1 MKKNYILILL
11 AFLFTVGFQAQVVI
25 GEGTNVSHRAPV
37 EPYYEYS
44 YSQTI
49 YTSAQINAS
58 GTITGVQYFAT
69 PTTGLENTGT
79 WDLYM
84 GHTALDEHTPDGTSY
99 SWVDPSTLTL
109 VYSGAVE
116 VVDGVVSITLDT
128 PFEYNG
134 TDNLLVAGHDTMDTG
149 SYDQSTDDFYGTET
163 GGPIRSLATYND
175 TVPIDGSG
183 PPIPSTVPNNAVQVN
198 IVLEGITQSCSNPS
212 GFSVDNI
219 MGTSADV
226 SWTSASDYGWEYIN
240 LTSEDDAP
248 GDSDSGTAVSDASV
262 SLSGLTPLTDY
273 VFYARTVCAS
283 ENSAWT
289 AFSFTTDCQDLFEI
303 PFLEGFNAGS
313 NTGLP
318 ATTPSPSETEICWT
332 ILDLSPDE
340 APNNFSWNINGVGT
354 ALVFEGDHGA
364 FLYTGGN
371 QGKNDDYLIS
381 PRLNLTG
388 NDRLKFAAK
397 SYTGSPTNNMEVLM
411 SSTGNA
417 AEDFTIVLSETTE
430 YANNDWTEVSIDLS
444 AYSGAHYIAF
454 HVPPTDTPGYYMQ
467 LDAVVVEVNPTCD
480 TPLNVTISNLTSSS
494 ADASW
499 DAGATGETEWEY
511 IVQTAGDP
519 APTGSGTSVSTN
531 SVTLDGLTQGG
542 EYDFYVRAVCGTDNY
557 SEWTPLYGVYFMIP
571 PVGGVCT
578 DPIVIDALPYSTTDN
593 TENYQDDYDGS
604 AGENCNESAAYYL
617 NGDDVVYAYTAT
629 SDTSI
634 NVFMSPDA
642 TYSGIFVYDSCDDI
656 GVECVAG
663 IGASNED
670 NREFDMNVYS
680 GTTYYFVIST
690 WASPQSV
697 GYDLVISENTC
708 QDPVIT
714 PTANTCDGSTGE
726 WTIDLDIS
734 DLGSSSLY
742 TITDDLGNVQYAQT
756 TGVLTFGPYTGS
768 SPVTFTAVGDDSNC
782 DQTITVLSSCQACAA
797 TYTSGCGYGDGVVSF
812 TMGDIYNWSGCNDTD
827 GENGY
832 SVYTQNVSV
841 NCQDEACDY
850 ITDLAQG
857 ETYDVTVETGY
868 GSQWVTIW
876 VDFNDDYQYT
886 EDEKIV
892 TDYVIADGSGTGDH
906 SATFPAVIPADA
918 NLGEHTLRVRTNW
931 QASSGDPCEA
941 YSYGETE
948 DYAVVVTEALSIND
962 VELADLRIYPNPVD
976 GNYVT
981 IKSPIGGD
989 KYVELFDINGRR
1001 VLATTISGDML
1012 DISSINTGFYMV
1024 EVTVNGYK
1032 KVSKLIIE

>member
-11 AFLFTVGFQAQVVI
+11 AFLFTIGFQAQVVI

-454 HVPPTDTPGYYMQ
+454 HVPPTDTPGYYMS
-467 LDAVVVEVNPTCD
+467 LDAVIVEVNPTCD

-663 IGASNED
+663 IGVSNDD

-726 WTIDLDIS
+726 WTIDVDVS
-734 DLGSSSLY
+734 DLGSSSSY
-742 TITDDLGNVQYAQT
+742 AITDDLGNVQYAQT

-768 SPVTFTAVGDDSNC
+768 SPVTFTAAGDDSNC
-782 DQTITVLSSCQACAA
+782 DQTFTVLSSCMACAA

-812 TMGDIYNWSGCNDTD
+812 TMGSIYNWSGCNDTD

-832 SVYTQNVSV
+832 SVYTGNVSV

-876 VDFNDDYQYT
+876 IDFNDDYEYT

>member
-1 MKKNYILILL
+1 MKKNYILTLL
-11 AFLFTVGFQAQVVI
+11 LSLLFTIGFQAQVVI
-25 GEGTNVSHRAPV
+25 GEGTNTSHMAPV
-37 EPYYEYS
+37 NPYYEYS

-49 YTSAQINAS
+49 YTAAQINAS

-69 PTTGLENTGT
+69 ESTGLENTGT

-134 TDNLLVAGHDTMDTG
+134 TDNLLVAGHDTMDTND
-149 SYDQSTDDFYGTET
+149 YDASTDDFYGTET
-163 GGPIRSLATYND
+163 GGPIRSLVTYND
-175 TVPIDGSG
+175 TDPIDGSG
-183 PPIPSTVPNNAVQVN
+183 PPNPSTFLSIQNDVQVN

-219 MGTSADV
+219 MGTTADV

-248 GDSDSGTAVSDASV
+248 GDSDSGTSVSDASV
-262 SLSGLTPLTDY
+262 SVSGLTPLTDY
-273 VFYARTVCAS
+273 IFYARTVCAS
-283 ENSAWT
+283 ENSAWS
-289 AFSFTTDCQDLFEI
+289 AFPFTTACADLFEL
-303 PFLEGFNAGS
+303 PFIEGFNAVD
-313 NTGLP
+313 P
-318 ATTPSPSETEICWT
+318 APSETEICWT

-340 APNNFSWNINGVGT
+340 APNNYSWNTNGVGSF
-354 ALVFEGDHGA
+354 AFEGDHGA

-381 PRLNLTG
+381 ARLNLTG

-397 SYTGSPTNNMEVLM
+397 SYTGQPTNSMEVLM

-417 AEDFTIVLSETTE
+417 AEDFTIVLSQTTE
-430 YANNDWTEVSIDLS
+430 YASEDWTEVSIDLS

-454 HVPPTDTPGYYMQ
+454 RVPPTATPGYYMQ
-467 LDAVVVEVNPTCD
+467 LDAVIVEVNPTCD
-480 TPLNVTISNLTSSS
+480 TPLNVAISNITSSS

-499 DAGATGETEWEY
+499 DAGGTGETEWEY

-519 APTGSGTSVSTN
+519 DPTGSGTEVSTN
-531 SVTLDGLTQGG
+531 AVTLDGLTQGG

-557 SEWTPLYGVYFMIP
+557 SEWTPLYGVYFMVP

-578 DPIVIDALPYSTTDN
+578 DPIVIDALPYSTTDT
-593 TENYQDDYDGS
+593 TENYQDDYSGS

-617 NGDDVVYAYTAT
+617 NGDDVVYGYTAT

-642 TYSGIFVYDSCDDI
+642 LYSGIFVYDSCDDI

-663 IGASNED
+663 IGASDED
-670 NREFDMNVYS
+670 DREFDMNVYS

-708 QDPVIT
+708 SDPVII
-714 PTANTCDGSTGE
+714 PTTSNCDASTGE
-726 WTIDLDIS
+726 WTIDVDVS
-734 DLGSSSLY
+734 ELGSSSSY
-742 TITDDLGNVQYAQT
+742 AITDDLGNVQYAQT

-768 SPVTFTAVGDDSNC
+768 SPVTFTATGDDSNC
-782 DQTITVLSSCQACAA
+782 DQTFTVLSSCQACDA
-797 TYTSGCGYGDGVVSF
+797 TYSSGCGYGDGIVSF
-812 TMGDIYNWSGCNDTD
+812 TMGNIYNWSGCNDSD

-832 SVYTQNVSV
+832 SVYTGNVSV
-841 NCQDEACDY
+841 NCQDEGCDY

-857 ETYDVTVETGY
+857 ETYDITVETGW
-868 GSQWVTIW
+868 GDQWVTIW
-876 VDFNDDYQYT
+876 IDFNDDYQYT

-892 TDYVIADGSGTGDH
+892 TDHIIAAGIGSGDH
-906 SATFPAVIPADA
+906 SDTFSALIPADA
-918 NLGEHTLRVRTNW
+918 NLGEHTLRIRTNY
-931 QASSGDPCEA
+931 QASSGDPCTTE
-941 YSYGETE
+941 YLYGEAE
-948 DYAVVVTEALSIND
+948 DYAVVITEALSIND

-1001 VLATTISGDML
+1001 VLSTIISGDML

-1024 EVTVNGYK
+1024 EVTINGYK

>member
-11 AFLFTVGFQAQVVI
+11 AFLFTIGFQAQVVI

-49 YTSAQINAS
+49 YTAAQINAS

-332 ILDLSPDE
+332 ILDLSPAE
-340 APNNFSWNINGVGT
+340 APNNASWNINGVGT
-354 ALVFEGDHGA
+354 NLTFEGDHGA
-364 FLYTGGN
+364 FLYTGNN
-371 QGKNDDYLIS
+371 QGKNDDYLIT
-381 PRLNLTG
+381 PKLNLTG

-397 SYTGSPTNNMEVLM
+397 S
-411 SSTGNA
+411 
-417 AEDFTIVLSETTE
+417 
-430 YANNDWTEVSIDLS
+430 
-444 AYSGAHYIAF
+444 
-454 HVPPTDTPGYYMQ
+454 
-467 LDAVVVEVNPTCD
+467 
-480 TPLNVTISNLTSSS
+480 
-494 ADASW
+494 
-499 DAGATGETEWEY
+499 
-511 IVQTAGDP
+511 
-519 APTGSGTSVSTN
+519 
-531 SVTLDGLTQGG
+531 
-542 EYDFYVRAVCGTDNY
+542 
-557 SEWTPLYGVYFMIP
+557 
-571 PVGGVCT
+571 
-578 DPIVIDALPYSTTDN
+578 
-593 TENYQDDYDGS
+593 
-604 AGENCNESAAYYL
+604 
-617 NGDDVVYAYTAT
+617 
-629 SDTSI
+629 
-634 NVFMSPDA
+634 
-642 TYSGIFVYDSCDDI
+642 
-656 GVECVAG
+656 
-663 IGASNED
+663 
-670 NREFDMNVYS
+670 
-680 GTTYYFVIST
+680 
-690 WASPQSV
+690 
-697 GYDLVISENTC
+697 
-708 QDPVIT
+708 
-714 PTANTCDGSTGE
+714 
-726 WTIDLDIS
+726 
-734 DLGSSSLY
+734 
-742 TITDDLGNVQYAQT
+742 
-756 TGVLTFGPYTGS
+756 
-768 SPVTFTAVGDDSNC
+768 
-782 DQTITVLSSCQACAA
+782 
-797 TYTSGCGYGDGVVSF
+797 
-812 TMGDIYNWSGCNDTD
+812 
-827 GENGY
+827 
-832 SVYTQNVSV
+832 
-841 NCQDEACDY
+841 
-850 ITDLAQG
+850 
-857 ETYDVTVETGY
+857 
-868 GSQWVTIW
+868 
-876 VDFNDDYQYT
+876 
-886 EDEKIV
+886 
-892 TDYVIADGSGTGDH
+892 
-906 SATFPAVIPADA
+906 
-918 NLGEHTLRVRTNW
+918 
-931 QASSGDPCEA
+931 
-941 YSYGETE
+941 
-948 DYAVVVTEALSIND
+948 
-962 VELADLRIYPNPVD
+962 
-976 GNYVT
+976 
-981 IKSPIGGD
+981 
-989 KYVELFDINGRR
+989 
-1001 VLATTISGDML
+1001 
-1012 DISSINTGFYMV
+1012 
-1024 EVTVNGYK
+1024 
-1032 KVSKLIIE
+1032 

>member
-1 MKKNYILILL
+1 M
-11 AFLFTVGFQAQVVI
+11 
-25 GEGTNVSHRAPV
+25 SHRAPV

-69 PTTGLENTGT
+69 ESTDLENTGT
-79 WDLYM
+79 WELYM
-84 GHTALDEHTPDGTSY
+84 GHTALDEHTPDGTNY

-364 FLYTGGN
+364 FLYTASN

-397 SYTGSPTNNMEVLM
+397 SYNTGPTNSMEVLM

-417 AEDFTIVLSETTE
+417 AEDFTIVLSQTTE
-430 YANNDWTEVSIDLS
+430 YAGGEDWTEVTIDLS

-454 HVPPTDTPGYYMQ
+454 HVPPTDNEGNYMS
-467 LDAVVVEVNPTCD
+467 LDAVIVEVNPTCD

-531 SVTLDGLTQGG
+531 SVTIDGLTQGG

>member
-49 YTSAQINAS
+49 YTAAQINAS

-69 PTTGLENTGT
+69 ESTDLENTGT

-134 TDNLLVAGHDTMDTG
+134 TDNLLVAGHDTMDTNA
-149 SYDQSTDDFYGTET
+149 YDGSTDDFYGTET

-175 TVPIDGSG
+175 TVPIDGSA
-183 PPIPSTVPNNAVQVN
+183 PPAPSTVPNNAVQVN

-219 MGTSADV
+219 MGTTADV

-289 AFSFTTDCQDLFEI
+289 AFAFTTACADLFEL

-318 ATTPSPSETEICWT
+318 AITPSPSETEICWT

-340 APNNFSWNINGVGT
+340 APNNYSWNINGVGDF
-354 ALVFEGDHGA
+354 AFEGDHGA

-397 SYTGSPTNNMEVLM
+397 SYTGQPTNNMEVLM
-411 SSTGNA
+411 SSTGSA
-417 AEDFTIVLSETTE
+417 AEDFTIVLSQTTE

-511 IVQTAGDP
+511 VLQTAGDT

-531 SVTLDGLTQGG
+531 SVTIDGLTQGG

-708 QDPVIT
+708 SDPVIT